1 MHTHFAKEVYEE
13 KEKEIE
19 TVSEREKTSFKKVSK
34 NCLELKKEK

>member
-19 TVSEREKTSFKKVSK
+19 TVSEREKKPVSRK
-34 NCLELKKEK
+34 SLKIASS